1 MKTDSVLRSTKI
13 KKIKSPQKRGQAVF
27 LIVMLFVPIVHWF
40 VFWLYVNFNS
50 ILLAFQTKIGEWT
63 LNNFEYFF
71 NEITAVGSNIS
82 VGLKNTLLYFCNNI
96 FVIMVL
102 ALVIS
107 YFMFRRLAGTSAF
120 RIIFYLP
127 GIISSVAMTAVFEN
141 FIAPTGP
148 LGAIYEFFGG
158 KAPELLARSRYGDQ
172 YYSFLLR
179 MDGFRNKYASFY
191 GGDEPNSR
199 FHSRI
204 DKTRRLRHGKR
215 NYFNY
220 SSADMADDINS
231 SCSECDGHLFRIR
244 PYFAFYKRRL

>member
-158 KAPELLARSRYGDQ
+158 KAPELLADPDTATNTILFIAYGRVSEQ
-172 YYSFLLR
+172 ICFFLR
-179 MDGFRNKYASFY
+179 GR
-191 GGDEPNSR
+191 
-199 FHSRI
+199 
-204 DKTRRLRHGKR
+204 
-215 NYFNY
+215 
-220 SSADMADDINS
+220 
-231 SCSECDGHLFRIR
+231 
-244 PYFAFYKRRL
+244 